1 MVPTDLLQDRTVSDQ
16 PIGYLLTQA
25 FAICNLNTSAGVSSL
40 VDFSLA
46 FVAYCMTKKLR
57 RSLHNEPK

>member
-25 FAICNLNTSAGVSSL
+25 FATCNLNTNAGLVPRLLPSVCCILYDKKAQKESA
-40 VDFSLA
+40 
-46 FVAYCMTKKLR
+46 Y
-57 RSLHNEPK
+57 NEPK